1 MTASAMIR
9 WRKGV
14 KNDGPGENYL
24 MREFSKLLE
33 QLWETAEDWRPLNL
47 ESVGGKTSLW
57 LEVERTGFQPQLT
70 NFLAISK
77 HLQPSN

>member
-33 QLWETAEDWRPLNL
+33 QLWERAEDWKPLNL
-47 ESVGGKTSLW
+47 EFVGWQNK
-57 LEVERTGFQPQLT
+57 P
-70 NFLAISK
+70 LARS
-77 HLQPSN
+77 